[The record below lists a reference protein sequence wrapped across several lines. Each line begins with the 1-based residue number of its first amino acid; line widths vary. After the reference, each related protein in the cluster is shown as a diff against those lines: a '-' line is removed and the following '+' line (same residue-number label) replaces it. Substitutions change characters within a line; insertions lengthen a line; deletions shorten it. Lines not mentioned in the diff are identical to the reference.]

1 MARPAVR
8 NRRWLVAGA
17 GGVVLAGVLW
27 YGAAAGPVAAAGH
40 RAARRPAGVP
50 APPAVVRVSPADGAV
65 MVAPDAAVRVTAA
78 GGTLSRVMVASGGSA
93 VAGWFGPGGASWST
107 RWGLRPGAAY
117 TVTAVARNG
126 AGAATTAVT
135 HFRTRAAA
143 RVLQISGM
151 TPGPG
156 ETVGVGMPIIV
167 DFNAEVAGPDRAGV
181 EQALAVGS
189 DVPVAGAW
197 VWASG
202 SEVVFRTRRYWPARE
217 RVLLTARLTGVPGG
231 PGLWGDSD
239 LSRWFKIGDSHLVRV
254 SLTSDRAWFYTNGSL
269 AKTVPVSGGMGGYDA
284 AGNDLYTTGGVHL
297 TMGSYDAVWMTS
309 PNISPGQPGYYHELV
324 YDDVQISG
332 SGEYMHQSPGGLWCL
347 GHQNCSHGCVRMT
360 ADGAAWWRHTAY
372 RGDPVTITGTPRVL
386 AWDNGWGYWQQP
398 WPAWLQ
404 RSAAGPVT
412 TTALRADH
420 TQGPGPRPA

>member
-17 GGVVLAGVLW
+17 GGLVLAGVIS
-27 YGAAAGPVAAAGH
+27 YGAAAGPAAAAGH

-167 DFNAEVAGPDRAGV
+167 DFNAEV
-181 EQALAVGS
+181 
-189 DVPVAGAW
+189 
-197 VWASG
+197 
-202 SEVVFRTRRYWPARE
+202 
-217 RVLLTARLTGVPGG
+217 
-231 PGLWGDSD
+231 
-239 LSRWFKIGDSHLVRV
+239 
-254 SLTSDRAWFYTNGSL
+254 
-269 AKTVPVSGGMGGYDA
+269 
-284 AGNDLYTTGGVHL
+284 TGGVHL

-332 SGEYMHQSPGGLWCL
+332 SGEYMHQSPGSVWCL

-404 RSAAGPVT
+404 GSAAGPVT

-420 TQGPGPRPA
+420 THGPGPPPPPNPPNPPPPPPPPHPPNPRPGRGSTPPSQRPEDRRTQGFGFRPPTSTIVPRR